1 MKKLYG
7 MKCRRMALLLLNLVR
22 KENQLMT
29 TEKSKRIALCTCKI
43 QDESIGKLVNEICHE
58 ANKLGYYVV
67 IYNSFYDLYQD
78 NDISKS
84 SQSVFSLMDYNVPV
98 GIIILGETF
107 QEKDDVTIRDITRKG
122 NEAGIPVVS
131 VDKQIEGAH
140 CVLFDYSTAFERIVR
155 HIVEFHG
162 CKRVDFL
169 GGIKDNPFSD
179 ERLNV
184 YKKVMA
190 ENGLPVEDFRI
201 DYGDFWDF
209 PAAKAVNGFLAAED
223 TPPEAIICA
232 NDSMAITACR
242 VLEEHGYSVP
252 DDVMVTGFD
261 GIEQEKYH
269 SPRFTTAYRNTG
281 NAAKATVELI
291 HKLNGDNKDIPEKV
305 MIPYDVTFSQSC
317 GCQPIEYKKVNNVLM
332 NLYEKL
338 NQLDELVVGM
348 NFMNN
353 ALTACSSVLEA
364 LPKIEHYIGVLYSD
378 VIHLNFRKSFLSND
392 IKAELDKP
400 IKAGEKMVHVVSYEA
415 THPKIEM
422 KEFTFGDKPPYLDN
436 SDNIGANNRTVMVI
450 PLNYQEKI
458 FGYLSIYFYA
468 DVLQYDNLYK
478 FSMNFN
484 HSLDTVKNKEIMLTV
499 NSVLE
504 GANHKLEFAYAH
516 DSMTGLL
523 NRRGFYQKLMEKIGE
538 FEKGYVFIASVDM
551 DGLKY
556 INDNFGHQEGDF
568 AIKQIA
574 TALIKCSGEDGICA
588 RFGGD
593 EFVSVIFSEK
603 RDDPLLIG
611 FKDRMISEIGDINA
625 KYNRDYKID
634 ASLGTEVCEIS
645 EEIDLDSIMRSADE
659 KMYES
664 KMSRGVKFRKS
675 KRE

>member
-1 MKKLYG
+1 
-7 MKCRRMALLLLNLVR
+7 
-22 KENQLMT
+22 MT
-29 TEKSKRIALCTCKI
+29 PEKSRRIALCTCKI
-43 QDESIGKLVNEICHE
+43 QDETIGKLVNEICHE

-67 IYNSFYDLYQD
+67 IYNSFYDFYQD
-78 NDISKS
+78 NSISKS
-84 SQSVFSLMDYNVPV
+84 SRSVFSLMDYSVPA

-107 QEKDDVTIRDITRKG
+107 QEKDDVTIRDITQKG
-122 NEAGIPVVS
+122 RNAGIPVVS
-131 VDKQIEGAH
+131 VDKQIEGAS

-169 GGIKDNPFSD
+169 GGIKDNPFSE
-179 ERLNV
+179 ERLDV
-184 YKKVMA
+184 YKKVME
-190 ENGLPVEDFRI
+190 ENGLPIEDFRI

-252 DDVMVTGFD
+252 DDVLVTGFD

-281 NAAKATVELI
+281 NAAKAAVELI
-291 HKLNGDNKDIPEKV
+291 HSLSCSAEDVTRKV
-305 MIPYDVTFSQSC
+305 MVPYDVTFSQSC
-317 GCQPIEYKKVNNVLM
+317 GCQPIEYRKVNNVLM
-332 NLYEKL
+332 NLYERL
-338 NQLDELVVGM
+338 NQCDELVVSM

-353 ALTACSSVLEA
+353 ALTACSSVMEA

-378 VIHLNFRKSFLSND
+378 AIYLNFRKSFLSND
-392 IKAELDKP
+392 INTDFEKP
-400 IKAGEKMVHVVSYEA
+400 IGHGEKMVHVVSYVA

-422 KEFTFGDKPPYLDN
+422 KEFSFGEKPPYLDN
-436 SDNIGANNRTVMVI
+436 TENMRQNRTVMII

-523 NRRGFYQKLMEKIGE
+523 NRRGFYQKLMEKIE
-538 FEKGYVFIASVDM
+538 NFEKGYVFVASVDM
-551 DGLKY
+551 DGLKN

-574 TALIKCSGEDGICA
+574 GALIRCSGDEGICA

-593 EFVSVIFSEK
+593 EFVSVIFSDR
-603 RDDPLLIG
+603 RDDPLFSG
-611 FKDRMISEIGDINA
+611 FKEHMAAEIEDINK
-625 KYNRDYKID
+625 KYEREYKID
-634 ASLGTEVCEIS
+634 ASYGTEVSEIN
-645 EEIDLDSIMRSADE
+645 EEIDLDTIMRCADE